1 MKVADRRGYTCPEKA
16 PKRITMALRR
26 WADARR
32 GSGLPAPGHV
42 SEQPAWLFGAFG
54 VLDEELKIV
63 QVAMQEERQKKRA
76 EG

>member
-1 MKVADRRGYTCPEKA
+1 
-16 PKRITMALRR
+16 MALRR